1 MNPRLQFA
9 LCYGGN
15 GITYSV
21 HAGEMIRAGL
31 EGREHPLDDVFGFGR
46 RGDSVS
52 AVSGKNVTGG

>member
-21 HAGEMIRAGL
+21 HAGDMIRAGL
-31 EGREHPLDDVFGFGR
+31 EGRTHELDDIFGFERLGAGDLAK
-46 RGDSVS
+46 RGQIG
-52 AVSGKNVTGG
+52 AA